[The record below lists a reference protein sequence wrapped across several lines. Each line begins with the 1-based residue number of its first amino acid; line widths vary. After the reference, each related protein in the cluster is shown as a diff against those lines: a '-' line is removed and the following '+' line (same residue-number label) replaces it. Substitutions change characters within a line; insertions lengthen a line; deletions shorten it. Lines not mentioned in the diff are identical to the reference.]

1 MRAAF
6 SAAASIVIVGTFV
19 GLPHFWQSSV
29 IPAAAASTTKEVAQC
44 EQAKTISLLGACTE
58 VVEPP
63 AGCIGR

>member
-1 MRAAF
+1 LAVI
-6 SAAASIVIVGTFV
+6 SAVGLGGGVGTVV
-19 GLPHFWQSSV
+19 GLRQFSQVSV

-44 EQAKTISLLGACTE
+44 AQAKTISLLGAGME